1 MQNIVEEESKL
12 KNFLYSKNELDV
24 SEEKMP
30 SEVHLRL
37 GVAKGN

>member
-12 KNFLYSKNELDV
+12 KNSFYSKNELVV

-30 SEVHLRL
+30 SV
-37 GVAKGN
+37 